1 VHLQRGGLPSK
12 LHREN
17 QGLLIIL
24 EGIDGAGKTTQ
35 AIRVTNWLKQKGMP
49 VVSFSEPTHG
59 VYGKQLREIILHGR
73 GDITPQEEMDLFLKD
88 REEDVQKHILPALR
102 QNFIVIM
109 DRYYYSNM
117 AYQGALGID
126 VNHIQALN
134 EKIAPRPDM
143 VIILDLDAQIGLHR
157 INTFRQE
164 KENSFERA
172 DYLQKVSQIF
182 KKMEGNYIHHIP
194 ASSPQEEV
202 NAAIDQKIMD
212 LLQKNPSRIKPD
224 PVKPDPVKADPVL
237 KGIRRE

>member
-1 VHLQRGGLPSK
+1 VDCVLRRRTIHTLSRD
-12 LHREN
+12 N
-17 QGLLIIL
+17 QGLLIIF

-35 AIRVTNWLKQKGMP
+35 AIRVTDWLKQKGLP
-49 VVSFSEPTHG
+49 AVSFSEPTHG
-59 VYGKQLREIILHGR
+59 VYGKQLREIIFHGR
-73 GDITPQEEMDLFLKD
+73 GNITFQKEMDLFLKD
-88 REEDVQKHILPALR
+88 REEDVREHILPALR
-102 QNFIVIM
+102 QNFIVVM

-126 VNHIQALN
+126 VNHIHALN

-143 VIILDLDAQIGLHR
+143 VIILDLDVQVGLHR

-182 KKMEGNYIHHIP
+182 KQMKGDYIYHIP
-194 ASSPQEEV
+194 ASFPLEEV

-212 LLQKNPSRIKPD
+212 LLQKNPSRIK
-224 PVKPDPVKADPVL
+224 ADPTDQ
-237 KGIRRE
+237 GQE